1 MVNKVIIVG
10 NVGNDPEV
18 KVLEGGST
26 VCSFS
31 IATNK
36 KWTDKQ
42 GEKQEKVT
50 WHKVVTWQKTAE
62 ICGEYLKKGRQVYV
76 EGELD
81 TRSYEDKE
89 GVTKWTTE
97 IVAKTVNFLGKK
109 EEGVT
114 DQRMSDVI
122 PGVPNMAPTLDDMPD
137 FN

>member
-18 KVLEGGST
+18 KILDGGST
-26 VCSFS
+26 VCNFS

-42 GEKQEKVT
+42 GKKQEKVT
-50 WHKVVTWQKTAE
+50 WHKIVTWQKTAE
-62 ICGEYLKKGRQVYV
+62 ICGEYLKKGRQVYI

-81 TRSYEDKE
+81 TRSYEDKD

-97 IVAKTVNFLGKK
+97 VVAKTVQFLGKK
-109 EEGVT
+109 DDDIST
-114 DQRMSDVI
+114 QRMSEVT
-122 PGVPNMAPTLDDMPD
+122 PGAPNMAPTYADAFLD
-137 FN
+137 